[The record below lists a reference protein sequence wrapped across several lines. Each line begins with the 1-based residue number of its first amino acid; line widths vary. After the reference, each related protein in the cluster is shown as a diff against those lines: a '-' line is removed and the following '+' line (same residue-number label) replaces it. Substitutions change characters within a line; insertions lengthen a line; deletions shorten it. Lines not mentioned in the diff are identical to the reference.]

1 MLDKFMANKSP
12 ISMFLFKKSDVCDEK
27 YKNTLI
33 LHGDNR
39 SHLMIRLQKS
49 VRINIINYK
58 IKKNYKNYKL
68 TKIYFFKTIFAACA
82 IAWYSRGKK
91 K

>member
-39 SHLMIRLQKS
+39 FHLMIRLQKN

-58 IKKNYKNYKL
+58 IK
-68 TKIYFFKTIFAACA
+68 
-82 IAWYSRGKK
+82 
-91 K
+91 